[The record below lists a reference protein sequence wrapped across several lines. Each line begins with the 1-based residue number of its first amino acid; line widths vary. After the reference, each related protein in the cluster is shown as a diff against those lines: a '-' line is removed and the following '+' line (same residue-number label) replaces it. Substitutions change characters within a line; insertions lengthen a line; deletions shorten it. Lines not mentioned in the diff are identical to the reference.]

1 MTAALILLCSSQ
13 SHGRVLRMPLPDLI
27 IAADESDVELE
38 PQRRDV
44 SHLQM
49 FLQVPSEWT

>member
-1 MTAALILLCSSQ
+1 MTAALILLCSCQ
-13 SHGRVLRMPLPDLI
+13 SHGRDLRMPLPDYII
-27 IAADESDVELE
+27 IAANGSDVELE

-49 FLQVPSEWT
+49 FLQVPSE

>member
-1 MTAALILLCSSQ
+1 MTAALILLCSCQ
-13 SHGRVLRMPLPDLI
+13 SHGRDLRMPLPDLI

-49 FLQVPSEWT
+49 FLQVPSE